1 MLLPHEPPAV
11 SLARPHSDSVFV
23 FTCDHASARVPEC
36 LGDLG
41 VPAEEWTRHIA
52 WDIGALGVAERLAA
66 HFDATLVASAYS
78 RLVIDL
84 NRQLWRHDSI
94 PEVSEHTPIPGNC
107 NLSPA
112 ARAARAEALHRPYHQ
127 TIDELLTVRAARGTP
142 TAYVAIHSFTPSFKG
157 DTRPWQIALL
167 SHRDRRMTD
176 LLLEALRAEPDLV
189 VGDNTPYRV
198 SDETDYGIPV
208 HAERRGLPHVLI
220 ELRQDEIATPAGQ
233 QAWALRLAPLLAGVI
248 DGLGLVA
255 GG

>member
-11 SLARPHSDSVFV
+11 TLARPHSDSALV
-23 FTCDHASARVPEC
+23 FTCDHASARVPAC

-41 VPAEEWTRHIA
+41 VPAAEWARHIA
-52 WDIGALGVAERLAA
+52 WDIGALSVAERLAA
-66 HFDATLVASAYS
+66 YFDASLVASGYS

-94 PEVSEHTPIPGNC
+94 PEVSESTPIPGNC
-107 NLSPA
+107 NLSA
-112 ARAARAEALHRPYHQ
+112 ADRAARAEALHRPYHQ
-127 TIDELLTVRAARGTP
+127 TIDDLLTARAARGIP

-157 DTRPWQIALL
+157 VSRPWPIALL

-176 LLLEALRAEPDLV
+176 LLLTALRAEPDLS

-198 SDETDYGIPV
+198 TDETDYGIPV
-208 HAERRGLPHVLI
+208 HAERRGLPHLLI

-233 QAWALRLAPLLAGVI
+233 DAWARRLAPLLARVTEQ
-248 DGLGLVA
+248 LGLA
-255 GG
+255 SGG